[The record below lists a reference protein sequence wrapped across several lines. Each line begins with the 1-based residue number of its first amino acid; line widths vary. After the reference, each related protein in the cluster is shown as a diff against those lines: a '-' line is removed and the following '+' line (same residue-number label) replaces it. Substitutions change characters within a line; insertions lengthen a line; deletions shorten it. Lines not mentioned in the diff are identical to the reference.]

1 MVKVEERFESEFFF
15 LKRPREKKRKE
26 TTLSRFHP
34 THRRRWV
41 TVGEARGDVVPR
53 VDAVDGPGTELL
65 HFFFFLTFGGRGRF
79 FFFFF
84 RLLSLSLSLSLA
96 RARALS
102 RPFHLSP
109 GR

>member
-1 MVKVEERFESEFFF
+1 MSFFF

-65 HFFFFLTFGGRGRF
+65 HFFFFELEGVRSSF
-79 FFFFF
+79 FILFFVF
-84 RLLSLSLSLSLA
+84 SLSLSLSLA